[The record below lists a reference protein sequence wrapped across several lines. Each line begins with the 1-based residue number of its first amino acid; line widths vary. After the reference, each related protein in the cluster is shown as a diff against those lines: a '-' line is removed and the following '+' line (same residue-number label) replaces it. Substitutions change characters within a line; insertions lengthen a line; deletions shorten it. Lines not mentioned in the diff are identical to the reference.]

1 MRKNKVESPYPF
13 VFSTEIAVQVGDL
26 NYGGHVGNEHYLL
39 YAQETRIRFLQT
51 FGHSEMK
58 FGPYGLVLAE
68 AHVEYFHELFHGDT
82 IHIQLAVSAP
92 TRVSFDCYYKLSTE
106 RNGSTLVAAHIKTTM
121 VCFDFNERKTK
132 SIPPELKTMLINC
145 SEGK

>member
-1 MRKNKVESPYPF
+1 MRKNKVESPFPF
-13 VFSTEIAVQVGDL
+13 SFSTELPVQVGDL

-68 AHVEYFHELFHGDT
+68 AQVEYFHELFHGDVIT
-82 IHIQLAVSAP
+82 IELAVGEP
-92 TRVSFDCYYKLSTE
+92 TRVSFDCYYKLSTQ
-106 RNGSTLVAAHIKTTM
+106 RNGATLAAAHIKTTM
-121 VCFDFNERKTK
+121 VCFDFHERKTK
-132 SIPPELKTMLINC
+132 SIPPDLKEILMQC
-145 SEGK
+145 SKGR